1 MVMAAVLSLKGGV
14 GKSTVVLGLA
24 GAAWLRDLRVLV
36 IDLDPQ
42 ANATVALDP
51 PPFAFTVGD
60 VLADGRPGIAAEA
73 IVPTGWGP
81 SVDLIPSEEAVAH
94 RNRPEG
100 PDSAT
105 RLRVTLTGVVDDY
118 DLVLLD
124 CPPSLDELTRNGLA
138 AAQSA
143 LVVTE
148 PGFFALQGAT
158 RALHAVEAARTS
170 LNLRLTPAGIVI
182 NRVRGNLSEHRY
194 RIDELRA
201 VYGDLVLDC
210 VIPERSAVQQA
221 QGAGVPVQAWRSPG
235 ASEVIDAFDDL
246 LDRLLATSP
255 AEDSWNPRSR
265 VRR

>member
-1 MVMAAVLSLKGGV
+1 MAMTAVLSLKGGV

-24 GAAWLRDLRVLV
+24 GAAWARDLRVLV

-60 VLADGRPGIAAEA
+60 VLSDGRQGIAAEA
-73 IVPTGWGP
+73 IVPSGWGP
-81 SVDLIPSEEAVAH
+81 RVDVLPSEEAVAH

-100 PDSAT
+100 ADSST
-105 RLRVTLTGVVDDY
+105 RLRVTLTGVTDAY

-138 AAQSA
+138 AADTA
-143 LVVTE
+143 LIVTE

-170 LNLRLTPAGIVI
+170 LNLRLRPTGILL
-182 NRVRGNLSEHRY
+182 NRVRSNLSEHRY
-194 RIDELRA
+194 RMEELRR

-210 VIPERSAVQQA
+210 IIPERSAVQQA

-246 LDRLLATSP
+246 LDRIL
-255 AEDSWNPRSR
+255 D
-265 VRR
+265 

>member
-1 MVMAAVLSLKGGV
+1 MAAVAVLSLKGGV
-14 GKSTVVLGLA
+14 GKSTTVLGLA
-24 GAAWLRDLRVLV
+24 GAAWARGISTLV

-60 VLADGRPGIAAEA
+60 VLADGRPGIAREA
-73 IVPTGWGP
+73 IVGTGWGP
-81 SVDLIPSEEAVAH
+81 PIDLLPSEEAVAH

-100 PDSAT
+100 SDSAT
-105 RLRVTLTGVVDDY
+105 RLRVTLADITEAY

-138 AAQSA
+138 AADSA

-158 RALHAVEAARTS
+158 RALTAVEAARTS
-170 LNLRLTPAGIVI
+170 VNLRLRTAGVLV

-194 RIDELRA
+194 RIEELRG
-201 VYGDLVLDC
+201 VYGDLVLDP

-235 ASEVIDAFDDL
+235 AAEVSDAFDDI
-246 LDRLLATSP
+246 LDRLLA
-255 AEDSWNPRSR
+255 
-265 VRR
+265 

>member
-1 MVMAAVLSLKGGV
+1 MSSVAVLSLKGGV
-14 GKSTVVLGLA
+14 GKSTTVLGLA
-24 GAAWLRDLRVLV
+24 GAAWQRGLSALV

-60 VLADGRPGIAAEA
+60 VLADGRPGIAREA
-73 IVPTGWGP
+73 IVASGWGP
-81 SVDLIPSEEAVAH
+81 QVHLLPSEEAVAH
-94 RNRPEG
+94 RNQSQG

-105 RLRVTLTGVVDDY
+105 RLRVTLNGVLEDY
-118 DLVLLD
+118 DLVLID

-138 AAQSA
+138 AARDA

-158 RALHAVEAARTS
+158 RALRAVEAARTS
-170 LNLRLTPAGIVI
+170 LNLRLRTAGVLV

-194 RIDELRA
+194 RIEELRD
-201 VYGDLVLDC
+201 VYGDLVLEP

-221 QGAGVPVQAWRSPG
+221 
-235 ASEVIDAFDDL
+235 
-246 LDRLLATSP
+246 
-255 AEDSWNPRSR
+255 
-265 VRR
+265 